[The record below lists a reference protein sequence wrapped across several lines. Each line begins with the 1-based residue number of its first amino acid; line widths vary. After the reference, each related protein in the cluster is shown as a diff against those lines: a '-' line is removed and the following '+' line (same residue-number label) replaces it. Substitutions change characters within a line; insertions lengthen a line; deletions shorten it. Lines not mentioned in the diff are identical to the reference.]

1 MHRKYVDSLIDI
13 NEEKPIPS
21 PCIHANNAYP
31 QCFIPFLCTQSNN
44 AYPQIFDSKRSI
56 TTNTPS
62 QRFPPLLLL
71 WIYLREAKTLVQDK

>member
-1 MHRKYVDSLIDI
+1 MHRKYVDSLTYL

-21 PCIHANNAYP
+21 PCTHANNAYP

-56 TTNTPS
+56 TTHTPS
-62 QRFPPLLLL
+62 QLLSSPP
-71 WIYLREAKTLVQDK
+71 IVADMFKRGQNFSTR